1 MAGEVHIRG
10 LADFQRDLRRID
22 PELAKGVR
30 EGLRDSAQI
39 VAYEAQRRAPVR
51 TGKMRASIKGA
62 ASGNRAVVRVT
73 ARRASK
79 KYPGG
84 YPYPRRI
91 EYGQGGEPFIGPALE
106 ATRPEV
112 ERRMGYVL
120 DDVAEIWG
128 D

>member
-10 LADFQRDLRRID
+10 LADFRRDLRRID

-39 VAYEAQRRAPVR
+39 VAYEAQRRAPAQ
-51 TGKMRASIKGA
+51 TGRLRASIKGA
-62 ASGNRAVVRVT
+62 ASGDRAVVRVT
-73 ARRASK
+73 ARRVSK
-79 KYPGG
+79 KYPSG

-91 EYGQGGEPFIGPALE
+91 EFGRGGEPFIGPALE
-106 ATRPEV
+106 AKRSEV
-112 ERRMGYVL
+112 ERRMGFVL